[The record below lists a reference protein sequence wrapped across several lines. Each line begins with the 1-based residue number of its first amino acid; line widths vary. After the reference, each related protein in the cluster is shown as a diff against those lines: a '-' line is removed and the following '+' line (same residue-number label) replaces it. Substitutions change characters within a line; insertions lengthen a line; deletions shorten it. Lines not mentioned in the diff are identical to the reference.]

1 MLSNV
6 CYIVSPRKLTLDKD
20 RVLAAGF
27 ELVRREG
34 WPALSARALADEL
47 GASVAPIYR
56 AYASMEELSKA
67 VLDAAM
73 GQLDEYIAR
82 PYTDFPFRS
91 AGVGLVMFARDEP
104 RLFRALFVDQKHA
117 DELVGRMRACLRQ
130 IVDQSPKLR
139 RLSPAVRDELIMD
152 LWIYAHGL
160 ASMVIANLLPR
171 PEPALVDRKLERV
184 GALVIGAAMASALE
198 PVPTLCATPKRKGGK
213 RT

>member
-1 MLSNV
+1 M
-6 CYIVSPRKLTLDKD
+6 SPRKLTLDKD
-20 RVLAAGF
+20 RVLAASLQ
-27 ELVRREG
+27 LVRREG
-34 WPALSARALADEL
+34 LPALSARAVADEL
-47 GASVAPIYR
+47 CASVAPIYR
-56 AYASMEELSKA
+56 AYASMDELGKA

-82 PYTDFPFRS
+82 PYTDFAFRS

-117 DELVGRMRACLRQ
+117 GELVVRMRACLRQ

-139 RLSPAVRDELIMD
+139 RLSPVVRDELIMD

-171 PEPALVDRKLERV
+171 PEPELVDRKLERV
-184 GALVIGAAMASALE
+184 GAIVIGAAMASALE
-198 PVPTLCATPKRKGGK
+198 PVPLLSASPKRKGGK
-213 RT
+213 KT